1 MKKEVSLDEAISKGI
16 LLIKVPIILIFLII
30 ICFGIYF
37 AVVYQLKSYFSI
49 LFVFVGFFTILA
61 YSILI
66 VPKWKVWAFGNVRN
80 VHELR
85 KKALS
90 KNLMAREN
98 VWTTKAEIFFGDD
111 KQKWQEIQKKFLIPD
126 ETSFDENLPNS
137 IEIYNSQFKLLI
149 PIIFYSAFI
158 ILIIYSM
165 IIDKNVLG
173 LGIFGLLAFGLFL
186 YFGIV
191 DFEKRNTPVF
201 TINYDGIK
209 YENNFYK
216 WHEIKDERL
225 KTVRGYK
232 SFPNFYLAFNL
243 IKNDNEVKIS
253 INSIKMKRSQL
264 LNLIIDFRNRF
275 DAENKI

>member
-1 MKKEVSLDEAISKGI
+1 MTKDVSVDEAIKKGI
-16 LLIKVPIILIFLII
+16 WLLKIPAFSILILF
-30 ICFGIYF
+30 ICFGIYLSTI
-37 AVVYQLKSYFSI
+37 YNSNIYI
-49 LFVFVGFFTILA
+49 LLFTILGIFSLLIF
-61 YSILI
+61 SIFA
-66 VPKWKVWAFGNVRN
+66 VPKWKIWAFGNVRN

-90 KNLMAREN
+90 KNLIAREN
-98 VWTTKAEIFFGDD
+98 IWTTKAEIFFGDD

-126 ETSFDENLPNS
+126 EAPFDENLSNS
-137 IEIYNSQFKLLI
+137 IEIYNSFAKLLL

-158 ILIIYSM
+158 ILIIYYM

-173 LGIFGLLAFGLFL
+173 LGFFGLLAFGLFL

-191 DFEKRNTPVF
+191 DFEKRNMPVL

-209 YENNFYK
+209 HENNFYK

-225 KTVRGYK
+225 KTTRSSK
-232 SFPNFYLAFNL
+232 SFPNYYLAFNL
-243 IKNDNEVKIS
+243 IKNDNEIKIS
-253 INSIKMKRSQL
+253 INSLKIKRSQL
-264 LNLIIDFRNRF
+264 LSLIIDFRNRF

>member
-1 MKKEVSLDEAISKGI
+1 MKKEVSVDEAITKGI

-30 ICFGIYF
+30 LCFGIYL
-37 AVVYQLKSYFSI
+37 AVVYQLKSYFSV
-49 LFVFVGFFTILA
+49 LFVFVGFFIILA

-66 VPKWKVWAFGNVRN
+66 VPKWKIWAFGNVRN

-126 ETSFDENLPNS
+126 EASFDENLPNS
-137 IEIYNSQFKLLI
+137 IEIFYSQFKLLI
-149 PIIFYSAFI
+149 PIILYSIFL
-158 ILIIYSM
+158 ILIIYFM
-165 IIDKNVLG
+165 IIDSSFLG
-173 LGIFGLLAFGLFL
+173 FGIIGLLAFGLFL

-191 DFEKRNTPVF
+191 DFEKRNMPVL

-209 YENNFYK
+209 YENDFYN

-225 KTVRGYK
+225 KTTRSSK
-232 SFPNFYLAFNL
+232 SFPNYYLAFNL
-243 IKNDNEVKIS
+243 IKNDNEIKIS